1 MNAIRLFISLATVF
15 VLVTGSV
22 TAAPRAYL
30 RSNVLVDG
38 DTVKLGDVFDGAGEL
53 SERVIANAPRP
64 GQMLVLEA
72 DWLYRV
78 ARAYRVSWRPS
89 SRLDR
94 ATVER
99 RSQIIEP
106 DQIHKAVTDALRQKH
121 TDLGEIEIEM
131 DNRTMRLFL
140 PFNMPARIEAQSIS
154 YDSLNKRFSARV
166 VAPDDRP
173 GAVRTTIT
181 GYAYPV
187 IDIPTLSRRMNRD
200 EIIHDRDIEWKTV
213 RAVSVDTQTITDIE
227 SLVGL
232 SPRRP
237 ITPDRAVKENEVQA
251 PILVTRGKPVT
262 IALTT
267 PTMQLTAMGKA
278 LQNGASGDVVRVQNV
293 NSGKIISAVV
303 VGDKRVAV
311 ATLHNTAMRQDQ
323 K

>member
-1 MNAIRLFISLATVF
+1 MTAVRIFVSLTAVVVF
-15 VLVTGSV
+15 LAASV
-22 TAAPRAYL
+22 QAAPRTYL
-30 RSNVLVDG
+30 RSHVVVDG

-53 SERVIANAPRP
+53 AERVIANAPNA
-64 GQMLVLEA
+64 GQTLILEA

-78 ARAYRVSWRPS
+78 ARAYRISWRPS
-89 SRLDR
+89 SRLDN
-94 ATVER
+94 AIVER

-106 DQIHKAVTDALRQKH
+106 DQILQTVTEALRRNND
-121 TDLGEIEIEM
+121 DLGEIEVEL

-140 PFNMPARIEAQSIS
+140 PFSMPARVEVQSIS
-154 YDSLNKRFSARV
+154 YDSLNKRFSARI

-187 IDIPTLSRRMNRD
+187 VEIPILSRRMDRD

-213 RAVSVDTQTITDIE
+213 RVANIDTQTITDLE
-227 SLVGL
+227 SLVGF

-237 ITPDRAVKENEVQA
+237 ITADRAVKESEVQ
-251 PILVTRGKPVT
+251 PPVLVIRGKPVT

-278 LQNGASGDVVRVQNV
+278 LENGASGDVVRVQNIKG
-293 NSGKIISAVV
+293 GKIISAVV
-303 VGDKRVAV
+303 IGDKRVEV
-311 ATLHNTAMRQDQ
+311 TTVHSTSVRQDL

>member
-1 MNAIRLFISLATVF
+1 MTAIRFLVSLAA
-15 VLVTGSV
+15 VLVLLASSV
-22 TAAPRAYL
+22 QAASRAYL
-30 RSNVLVDG
+30 RSNVMVDG

-53 SERVIANAPRP
+53 SERVIANAPRA
-64 GQMLVLEA
+64 GQTLVLEA

-89 SRLDR
+89 SRLDK
-94 ATVER
+94 AIVER
-99 RSQIIEP
+99 RSRIIEP
-106 DQIHKAVTDALRQKH
+106 DQIHNTVAEALRRKH
-121 TDLGEIEIEM
+121 TDLGDVEIEM
-131 DNRTMRLFL
+131 DNRTLRLFL
-140 PFNMPARIEAQSIS
+140 PFNMPARIETQSIS
-154 YDSLNKRFSARV
+154 YDSLNKRFTARV

-173 GAVRTTIT
+173 GAVRTTVT

-187 IDIPTLSRRMNRD
+187 VDIPTLARRMGRS
-200 EIIHDRDIEWKTV
+200 EVIHDRDIEWKTV
-213 RAVSVDTQTITDIE
+213 RVATIDTQTITDVE

-237 ITPDRAVKENEVQA
+237 ITADRAVKENEVQA

-278 LQNGASGDVVRVQNV
+278 LQNGASGDVVRVQN
-293 NSGKIISAVV
+293 NSSGKIISAVV
-303 VGDKRVAV
+303 IGDKRVAV
-311 ATLHNTAMRQDQ
+311 TTIHSTVMRQDR

>member
-1 MNAIRLFISLATVF
+1 MKAIHIFVSLTAVVVF
-15 VLVTGSV
+15 LAASV
-22 TAAPRAYL
+22 QAAPRTYL
-30 RSNVLVDG
+30 RSHVVVDS

-53 SERVIANAPRP
+53 AERVIANAPRA
-64 GQMLVLEA
+64 GQTLILEA

-78 ARAYRVSWRPS
+78 ARAYRISWRPS
-89 SRLDR
+89 SRLDK
-94 ATVER
+94 AIVER
-99 RSQIIEP
+99 RSQVIEP
-106 DQIHKAVTDALRQKH
+106 DQIHTTVTEALRRKH
-121 TDLGEIEIEM
+121 DDLGEIEVEL

-140 PFNMPARIEAQSIS
+140 PFSMPARVEVQSIS
-154 YDSLNKRFSARV
+154 YDSHNKRFSARII
-166 VAPDDRP
+166 APDDRP
-173 GAVRTTIT
+173 GAVRTSIT

-187 IDIPTLSRRMNRD
+187 VDIPILSRRMNRD

-213 RAVSVDTQTITDIE
+213 RVANIDTQTITDVE

-237 ITPDRAVKENEVQA
+237 ITADRAVRESEVQA
-251 PILVTRGKPVT
+251 PVLVVRGKPVT

-278 LQNGASGDVVRVQNV
+278 LQNGASGDVVRVQNI

-303 VGDKRVAV
+303 VGDKRVEVTTVHSTSA
-311 ATLHNTAMRQDQ
+311 RQDL

>member
-1 MNAIRLFISLATVF
+1 MTAVRIFVSLTAVVVF
-15 VLVTGSV
+15 LAASV
-22 TAAPRAYL
+22 QAAPRTYL
-30 RSNVLVDG
+30 RSHVVVDG

-53 SERVIANAPRP
+53 AERVIANAPRA
-64 GQMLVLEA
+64 GQTLILEA

-78 ARAYRVSWRPS
+78 ARAYRISWRPS
-89 SRLDR
+89 SRLDN
-94 ATVER
+94 AIVER

-106 DQIHKAVTDALRQKH
+106 DQILQTVTEALRRNND
-121 TDLGEIEIEM
+121 DLGEIEVEL

-140 PFNMPARIEAQSIS
+140 PFSMPARVEVQSIS
-154 YDSLNKRFSARV
+154 YDSLNKRFSARI

-187 IDIPTLSRRMNRD
+187 VEIPILSRRMDRD

-213 RAVSVDTQTITDIE
+213 RVANIDTQTITDLE
-227 SLVGL
+227 SLVGF

-237 ITPDRAVKENEVQA
+237 ITADRAVKESEVQ
-251 PILVTRGKPVT
+251 PPVLVIRGKPVT

-278 LQNGASGDVVRVQNV
+278 LENGASGDVVRVQNIKG
-293 NSGKIISAVV
+293 GKIISAVV
-303 VGDKRVAV
+303 IGDKRVEV
-311 ATLHNTAMRQDQ
+311 TTVHSTSVRQDL

>member
-1 MNAIRLFISLATVF
+1 MNAIRIFVSLAAVF
-15 VLVTGSV
+15 VLLASSAQ
-22 TAAPRAYL
+22 AAPRAYL
-30 RSNVLVDG
+30 RANVLVDG

-53 SERVIANAPRP
+53 ADRVIANAPRP
-64 GQMLVLEA
+64 GQTLVMEA

-78 ARAYRVSWRPS
+78 ARAYRVSWRPA
-89 SRLDR
+89 SRLDS
-94 ATVER
+94 AIIER

-106 DQIHKAVTDALRQKH
+106 DQLHKTVTEALRRKH
-121 TDLGEIEIEM
+121 DDLGEVEIEL

-140 PFNMPARIEAQSIS
+140 PFNMPARVETQSIS

-166 VAPDDRP
+166 IAPDDRP

-187 IDIPTLSRRMNRD
+187 VEIPTLSRRMDRD

-213 RAVSVDTQTITDIE
+213 RVGNIDTQTITDVE
-227 SLVGL
+227 SLIGL

-237 ITPDRAVKENEVQA
+237 ITADRAVKESEVQA
-251 PILVTRGKPVT
+251 PVLVIRGKPVT

-278 LQNGASGDVVRVQNV
+278 LQNGAEGDVVRVQNI
-293 NSGKIISAVV
+293 NSGKIITAVV

-311 ATLHNTAMRQDQ
+311 TTLHSAAMQQVQ